1 MIHITIP
8 ETVKIYDN
16 NGNVHDGFKVHI
28 NGILHCTLRYSA
40 LLNLHDDLR
49 KLFEWVEV
57 IGFPPKKIKFLM
69 TDKELDERR
78 ELLEFYLRT
87 ICQNPQTSAHS
98 IVTNFFRESQKDCF
112 LSQNSEDIDI
122 HVAIYLLD
130 GSKTLI
136 HCSPGEPTSMIL
148 QRLCEKLKIGSQFM
162 KYFGLFIAGK
172 SDINPYKSKQP
183 ISLFLFD
190 NFDIGYRLVVRWL
203 QDFECPLISLLTLN
217 QLSPKKS
224 LKIILRKWYY
234 WNVEIDKELLNDD
247 NALRLIYIQACCE
260 LESWKKLQNINVEAS
275 NSKWSTPNVDFFNKC
290 KELQDANL
298 KKDLVKACQVQ
309 PHYGLLYFE
318 NCFSDYPRSK
328 TEVRLAFGNKHLQ
341 ILYKVPETDSFVE
354 TAFRVN
360 RIRCWK
366 LLSKDDD
373 GVPRLSIEY
382 LVARDHLEWINF
394 YSEQSVLLSLCLQ
407 SMVNEIVQSR
417 NTTEVPKRFSRDS
430 PISSPSS
437 QNSNGTAN
445 SKSVASST
453 NCSST
458 TSSYESF
465 SNMPSPTPV
474 VRLSKTKKLSSSF
487 DNEAFNAITD
497 QDL

>member
-8 ETVKIYDN
+8 ETVKIYDS
-16 NGNVHDGFKVHI
+16 NGNAHDGFKIHI

-40 LLNLHDDLR
+40 LLNLHDSLR
-49 KLFEWVEV
+49 KIFEWIEV

-87 ICQNPQTSAHS
+87 ICQNHQTSGHP
-98 IVTNFFRESQKDCF
+98 IVRNFFRESQRDCF
-112 LSQNSEDIDI
+112 VSENSEDIDI
-122 HVAIYLLD
+122 HVTVYLLD
-130 GSKTLI
+130 GTKTLI
-136 HCSPGEPTSMIL
+136 HCSLGEATSVIL
-148 QRLCEKLKIGSQFM
+148 QRLCEKLLISTQFM

-172 SDINPYKSKQP
+172 SDVNSYK
-183 ISLFLFD
+183 
-190 NFDIGYRLVVRWL
+190 VVRWL
-203 QDFECPLISLLTLN
+203 QDFECPLISLHTLN
-217 QLSPKKS
+217 QQSPRKP
-224 LKIILRKWYY
+224 LKIILRKCY
-234 WNVEIDKELLNDD
+234 WDIEIDKELMNDNKTLN
-247 NALRLIYIQACCE
+247 LIYIQTCCE
-260 LESWKKLQNINVEAS
+260 IESWKNLQNISVEAS
-275 NSKWSTPNVDFFNKC
+275 NSKWSAPNSDFFNKIR
-290 KELQDANL
+290 ELQDANFQ
-298 KKDLVKACQVQ
+298 KDLVKACQLQ
-309 PHYGLLYFE
+309 PNYGLLYFE
-318 NCFSDYPRSK
+318 NCFSDYPRPK
-328 TEVRLAFGNKHLQ
+328 TEVRLAFGNRNLQ
-341 ILYKVPETDSFVE
+341 ILYKIPETNSFVE

-382 LVARDHLEWINF
+382 LVARDHLEWITF
-394 YSEQSVLLSLCLQ
+394 YSEQSILLSLCLQ

-417 NTTEVPKRFSRDS
+417 NVAEVPKQSSRDS
-430 PISSPSS
+430 SISSPSS
-437 QNSNGTAN
+437 QNSNGRAKGEN
-445 SKSVASST
+445 IASST

-465 SNMPSPTPV
+465 SNMPSPAPV